1 MKEQNK
7 LRSPVFVCLFL
18 FIICL
23 SVYFSSL
30 NNDFIFDDNFIVVK
44 NIYIKNF
51 AFVPK
56 LFKSDIFHF
65 EHPEN
70 PSLGQY
76 YRPLQTLSYTVD
88 YFFWKLNPVGY
99 RLVNIT
105 IHSLNGFLLYLLI
118 SLIFKDKLFALLS
131 AVLFCVHP
139 IQASDV
145 VFISV
150 RAVPMALLFMLL
162 SIITSIKYFLHNK
175 RPGLYFSLF
184 FFALA
189 LLSWE
194 TSLLLPF
201 LIVLCALFS
210 GADKKRIFSGI
221 SPFVFTALIYLI
233 FRSRFIPCDK
243 LYPASLFSIK
253 NLNGYLYH
261 AGDYFSQL
269 IIPAGFQKI
278 ILNDSAA
285 LKIIFLFFSLSVF
298 LFSLIKA
305 VFFKNRKAGFAL
317 IFYFIAMLPLFRLW
331 DTIPFFGAVV
341 SEHYVYIASAGF
353 FMLISC
359 LLLDLLRYLRR
370 TAVTGIFLLI
380 TGYSFLTIINN
391 ANYKDDI
398 TFYNHIISLDSENTL
413 VRVNL
418 GTAYYQKK
426 LYDLAK
432 EQAVFVLSRNPFAWE
447 EVLLL
452 GNISKD
458 KGELQKAA
466 ELYRKVL
473 ILYPKSS
480 EAFNNLALIYSD
492 MGFDK
497 QALENFRKAIEL
509 DPESLLILKNFSDFL
524 IKRKLY
530 ASAMPYCKKMLE
542 LSGDDVEARIMLGI
556 IFAESGNFKEA
567 EALFKEAQ
575 VLNPASFDALKNL
588 GVLYA
593 NAGNLDRAI
602 SLWEKALALDPSNAE
617 IINNLKEA
625 ERLKNSKIH

>member
-1 MKEQNK
+1 MKAQNK

-51 AFVPK
+51 AFLPK
-56 LFKSDIFHF
+56 LFKIDIFHF
-65 EHPEN
+65 AHPEN
-70 PSLGQY
+70 PSLGKY
-76 YRPLQTLSYTVD
+76 YRPLQALSYSVD
-88 YFFWKLNPVGY
+88 YFFWKLNPAGY
-99 RLVNIT
+99 RLVNIL
-105 IHSLNGFLLYLLI
+105 IHSLNAFLLFLLVRV
-118 SLIFKDKLFALLS
+118 IFKDNLFALLS

-145 VFISV
+145 AFISV
-150 RAVPMALLFMLL
+150 RAVPLALLFMLL

-175 RPGLYFSLF
+175 RPCLYFSLF
-184 FFALA
+184 FFAFA

-194 TSLLLPF
+194 TSLLLPL
-201 LIVLCALFS
+201 LIILCAFFS
-210 GADKKRIFSGI
+210 GVDKKKILWGI
-221 SPFVFTALIYLI
+221 LPFVFTAMIYLI

-278 ILNDSAA
+278 ILNDSTA

-298 LFSLIKA
+298 SFSLIKA

-359 LLLDLLRYLRR
+359 LLLDLRRYLRR
-370 TAVTGIFLLI
+370 AAVTGIFLLI
-380 TGYSFLTIINN
+380 AGYSFLTIINN

-398 TFYNHIISLDSENTL
+398 TFYNHIISLDRENTL

-426 LYDLAK
+426 LYDKAK
-432 EQAVFVLSRNPFAWE
+432 EQAVFVLSRNPFEWE
-447 EVLLL
+447 AVLLL

-473 ILYPKSS
+473 MLYPKSS
-480 EAFNNLALIYSD
+480 KAFNNLALIYSD
-492 MGFDK
+492 AGSDK
-497 QALENFRKAIEL
+497 QALENFRKAVEL
-509 DPESLLILKNFSDFL
+509 DPESLLILKNFCGFL
-524 IKRKLY
+524 VKRKLY
-530 ASAMPYCKKMLE
+530 ADALLYCKKILE
-542 LSGDDVEARIMLGI
+542 LSSENVDARIILGI

-575 VLNPASFDALKNL
+575 ALNPASFDALKNL

-593 NAGNLDRAI
+593 NAGDLDRAI
-602 SLWEKALALDPSNAE
+602 SVWEKALALDPSSAE
-617 IINNLKEA
+617 ITNNLKDA
-625 ERLKNSKIH
+625 RRLRSER